1 MIPTA
6 LAFGAFAGAILLFLS
21 HVAPSIGGGNF
32 IRDLD
37 EPHFFGRDVSHREAH
52 FLGALTHLTLSGVF
66 GGLYAYLVQIGVFA
80 DFGIVSILIWG
91 FLTSV
96 FIGGVVLPIEGH
108 GIFGIKEDHW
118 FPIDLVLTSVVWAVV
133 FWGLMHLWPHL
144 IG

>member
-6 LAFGAFAGAILLFLS
+6 LAFGALAGAILLFLS
-21 HVAPSIGGGNF
+21 HLAPKIGARNF

-37 EPHFFGRDVSHREAH
+37 DPHFFGQDVTHREAH
-52 FLGALTHLTLSGVF
+52 LLGALTHLVMSGVF
-66 GGLYAYLVQIGVFA
+66 GGVYAYLVSL
-80 DFGIVSILIWG
+80 GIFSDYGFLSVVIWG
-91 FLTSV
+91 FITSV

-118 FPIDLVLTSVVWAVV
+118 FPIDLVLTSLVWSVV

-144 IG
+144 LS